1 MLGKRVMN
9 KIQEETTVSYQNRS
23 KIGII
28 DQIFRKRHLTKKK
41 FTHHM
46 RGWSRFLAYCVMFIV
61 WQMGNCSRS
70 SKKISFS
77 ARAHQQRQKNNSPTK
92 VHKPFKIPELLLPFW
107 LSPWPLLAN
116 RKELTRGIFRLDV
129 MANFWHFCH
138 LDGLLAKPLLLSFTT
153 AQCTWPVSKTR
164 FAKPVWKRTSL
175 KVTLWIGCFQCQ
187 VAPQK
192 NPKGNLFQLRDKKN
206 KTGSRLHKLVL
217 FSTPTLNAE
226 VIFF

>member
-9 KIQEETTVSYQNRS
+9 KIHQEKNTMSYQNRS

-28 DQIFRKRHLTKKK
+28 DQIFRKRHLTKKS
-41 FTHHM
+41 
-46 RGWSRFLAYCVMFIV
+46 SRIICVVEVVFWPTV
-61 WQMGNCSRS
+61 LCSLSDKWVTAAGLQKRYPLSCLLCKS
-70 SKKISFS
+70 SST
-77 ARAHQQRQKNNSPTK
+77 APKNNSPTK
-92 VHKPFKIPELLLPFW
+92 VHKPFKIPELLLPFL

-187 VAPQK
+187 VAP
-192 NPKGNLFQLRDKKN
+192 PKIYLAI
-206 KTGSRLHKLVL
+206 SI
-217 FSTPTLNAE
+217 AW
-226 VIFF
+226 